1 MHRSRLILPVLAF
14 VCVHLF
20 LASPLGAAAEG
31 EYGPVEI
38 LKNEESLMK
47 TVNEYE
53 DLFLR
58 RGYRYASTEVQDL
71 IARLGA
77 RLAPPPTDPY
87 MHYRFHVLRDPE
99 VNAFALPDGQ
109 IYLNTGLL
117 AAMQNEA
124 QVAAILAH
132 EVHHTAGHHGI
143 LEYRSVRR
151 KAVGSLILG
160 PFTLGLS
167 DIFLMLSVFG
177 HSRALEEEAD
187 RKGLPK
193 LLELGYDPREMAA
206 VFEIML
212 QDPEEERPKRATAWS
227 THPQLEARAAY
238 CREQAAL
245 LLEGPDGGALRVE
258 ASGYRGLVRRL
269 SLETVQDLIAA
280 DYPRSAVAL
289 AGRLVAED
297 SADAERQVALG
308 DATRALGARGAPGGE
323 AAVTDQ
329 EKKQNLKERAK
340 LTRSEWEAERLATP
354 EGQANLRKNLE
365 AARQVYLRAL
375 ELDPGSPGAHR
386 GLGFALMGLDDPE
399 GAGREFLV
407 YVRAHPDA
415 IDRPIILG
423 HIKKLTETLKK
434 RNSSHDQEKPQ

>member
-1 MHRSRLILPVLAF
+1 MIRSRLTLPLLVFA
-14 VCVHLF
+14 CAHF
-20 LASPLGAAAEG
+20 LVPSPIRAAAEG
-31 EYGPVEI
+31 KYGPIEI

-47 TVNEYE
+47 TVSEYE

-58 RGYRYASTEVQDL
+58 RGYRYASSEVQDL
-71 IARLGA
+71 IARIGA

-87 MHYRFHVLRDPE
+87 MRYRFHVLRDPE
-99 VNAFALPDGQ
+99 MNAFALPDGQ
-109 IYLNTGLL
+109 VYINTGLL

-124 QVAAILAH
+124 QLAAILAH

-167 DIFLMLSVFG
+167 DIFLILSVFG
-177 HSRALEEEAD
+177 HSRDLEEEAD
-187 RKGLPK
+187 RKALPK
-193 LLELGYDPREMAA
+193 MLEAGYDPREMPG

-212 QDPEEERPKRATAWS
+212 QDPEEEKPKRATAWS
-227 THPQLEARAAY
+227 THPQLQARSAY
-238 CREQAAL
+238 CREQASG
-245 LLEGPDGGALRVE
+245 LLEGSAEAALRVE

-323 AAVTDQ
+323 GAVTDQ

-340 LTRSEWEAERLATP
+340 LTRSEWEAERLSTP
-354 EGQANLRKNLE
+354 EGQGNLRKNLE
-365 AARQVYLRAL
+365 AARQAFRRAL

-386 GLGFALMGLDDPE
+386 GLGFVLMGLDDPE

-407 YVRAHPDA
+407 YLRARPDA

-423 HIKKLTETLKK
+423 HLKKLTEALKK
-434 RNSSHDQEKPQ
+434 GTASHDQETTQ